1 MKTPK
6 IEDKTVK
13 EIFEKLL
20 GPENAKEVLAKIQAK
35 FDEKVT
41 VDELREFAKDTIEK
55 ITDIRTERKESSIGT
70 GTAVTT
76 GGVLTIQ

>member
-1 MKTPK
+1 MLTRK
-6 IEDKTVK
+6 IEDRTVK

-35 FDEKVT
+35 FDEEVT
-41 VDELREFAKDTIEK
+41 VDELIVFAKDTIEK
-55 ITDIRTERKESSIGT
+55 ITDLSTERRVSSIGT

-76 GGVLTIQ
+76 GGVLTI